1 MATTTRT
8 GSGTLSY
15 TIAANNEAAR
25 SVTLTIA
32 GKSIVV
38 NQSAAT
44 MLPPSNFRIVKSPG
58 GDEH

>member
-1 MATTTRT
+1 MATTTGT
-8 GSGTLSY
+8 GSGTLSC

-38 NQSAAT
+38 NQSAAS
-44 MLPPSNFRIVKSPG
+44 MPPPSNFRIVIPG